1 MRQVVTIMVIIMD
14 LGTTKYIIYAELIA
28 DGYVEKHD
36 VIGAIFGQT
45 EGLLGDEL
53 DLRELQKT
61 GRVGRIDVELTN
73 INGKSI
79 AKIIVPSS
87 LDRIE
92 TSILA
97 ATLETIDRVGPC
109 VATVKVIE
117 IEDIRKKKREYIVER
132 AKEILKQLMS
142 NIDVNTIIEEV
153 KESVRMGEIIEYGS
167 ERLPAGP
174 AVDSS
179 DDIIIVEGR
188 ADVLNLL
195 RCGIKNVIAVEG
207 TSVPKT
213 IIELSKKKVVTV
225 FTDGDRGGELILKEL
240 LQVCDIDF
248 VARAPSGKEVEE
260 LSKKEI
266 IKCLRSKVPAEH
278 ILVQILKDRQ
288 KNDEKVVGI
297 KNDVQTTTVEVKTE
311 LNTTPTEIKT
321 DLKSNEEITNIEN
334 INPRYHRYRKFYEKL
349 IKLQDTMALIINGDD
364 EKVMSIEE
372 LINNING
379 CEADAIIVNAT
390 VSQKLIDILY
400 EKTNLILC
408 KEAKIIKK
416 PTNLEIITLGDLN
429 AQG

>member
-1 MRQVVTIMVIIMD
+1 MD
-14 LGTTKYIIYAELIA
+14 LGTTKYIIHAELIA

-153 KESVRMGEIIEYGS
+153 KESVRMGEIIEYGA
-167 ERLPAGP
+167 EKLPAGP

-213 IIELSKKKVVTV
+213 IIDLCKKKVVTV

-248 VARAPSGKEVEE
+248 VARAPPGKEVEE

-278 ILVQILKDRQ
+278 ILAQILKDKQ
-288 KNDEKVVGI
+288 KNDEKVVSKDEV
-297 KNDVQTTTVEVKTE
+297 KNDAQTTTVEVKTD
-311 LNTTPTEIKT
+311 LNTSTEIKT
-321 DLKSNEEITNIEN
+321 DLKSNGEITNVEN
-334 INPRYHRYRKFYEKL
+334 INPRYRRYQKFYEKL

-372 LINNING
+372 LVNNMDDK
-379 CEADAIIVNAT
+379 ADAIIVNTT
-390 VSQKLIDILY
+390 VNQKLVDMLY

-416 PTNLEIITLGDLN
+416 PVNLEIITLGDLN

>member
-1 MRQVVTIMVIIMD
+1 MD

-79 AKIIVPSS
+79 AKITVPSS

-109 VATVKVIE
+109 VATVKVID

-153 KESVRMGEIIEYGS
+153 KESVRMGEIIEYGP

-179 DDIIIVEGR
+179 DDIIVVEGR

-213 IIELSKKKVVTV
+213 IIELSKKKIVTV

-240 LQVCDIDF
+240 LQVCDVDF
-248 VARAPSGKEVEE
+248 VARAPPGKEVEE

-266 IKCLRSKVPAEH
+266 MKCLRSKIPAEH
-278 ILVQILKDRQ
+278 IRINKKLMK
-288 KNDEKVVGI
+288 KY
-297 KNDVQTTTVEVKTE
+297 VKM
-311 LNTTPTEIKT
+311 K
-321 DLKSNEEITNIEN
+321 
-334 INPRYHRYRKFYEKL
+334 
-349 IKLQDTMALIINGDD
+349 
-364 EKVMSIEE
+364 
-372 LINNING
+372 
-379 CEADAIIVNAT
+379 
-390 VSQKLIDILY
+390 
-400 EKTNLILC
+400 
-408 KEAKIIKK
+408 
-416 PTNLEIITLGDLN
+416 LEIWGFK
-429 AQG
+429 QYQK

>member
-1 MRQVVTIMVIIMD
+1 MVIIMD
-14 LGTTKYIIYAELIA
+14 LGTTKYIIHAELIA

-153 KESVRMGEIIEYGS
+153 KESVRMGEIIEYGA
-167 ERLPAGP
+167 EKLPAGP

-213 IIELSKKKVVTV
+213 IIDLCKKKVVTV

-248 VARAPSGKEVEE
+248 VARAPPGKEVEE

-278 ILVQILKDRQ
+278 ILAQILKDKQ
-288 KNDEKVVGI
+288 KNDEKVVSKDEV
-297 KNDVQTTTVEVKTE
+297 KNDAQTTTVEVKTD
-311 LNTTPTEIKT
+311 LNTSTEIKT
-321 DLKSNEEITNIEN
+321 DLKSNGEITNVEN
-334 INPRYHRYRKFYEKL
+334 INPRYRRYQKFYEKL

-372 LINNING
+372 LVNNMDDK
-379 CEADAIIVNAT
+379 ADAIIVNTT
-390 VSQKLIDILY
+390 VNQKLVDMLY

-416 PTNLEIITLGDLN
+416 PVNLEIITLGDLN

>member
-1 MRQVVTIMVIIMD
+1 MVIIMD
-14 LGTTKYIIYAELIA
+14 LGTTKYIIHAELIA

-153 KESVRMGEIIEYGS
+153 KESVRMGEIIEYGA
-167 ERLPAGP
+167 EKLPAGP

-213 IIELSKKKVVTV
+213 IIDLCKKKVVTV

-248 VARAPSGKEVEE
+248 VARAPPGKEVEE

-278 ILVQILKDRQ
+278 ILAQILKDKQ
-288 KNDEKVVGI
+288 KNDEKVVSKDEV
-297 KNDVQTTTVEVKTE
+297 KNDAQTTTVEVKTD
-311 LNTTPTEIKT
+311 LNTSTEIKT
-321 DLKSNEEITNIEN
+321 DLKSNGEITNVEN
-334 INPRYHRYRKFYEKL
+334 INPRYRRYQKFYEKL

-372 LINNING
+372 LVNNMDDK
-379 CEADAIIVNAT
+379 ADAIIVNTT
-390 VSQKLIDILY
+390 VNQKLVDMLY

-416 PTNLEIITLGDLN
+416 PVNLEIITLGDLH

>member
-1 MRQVVTIMVIIMD
+1 MD

-79 AKIIVPSS
+79 AKITVPSS

-109 VATVKVIE
+109 VATVKVID

-153 KESVRMGEIIEYGS
+153 KESVRMGEIIEYGP

-179 DDIIIVEGR
+179 DDIIVVEGR

-213 IIELSKKKVVTV
+213 IIELSKKKIVTV

-240 LQVCDIDF
+240 LQVCDVDF
-248 VARAPSGKEVEE
+248 VARAPPGKEVEE

-266 IKCLRSKVPAEH
+266 MKCLRSKIPAEH
-278 ILVQILKDRQ
+278 ILAQILKDKQ
-288 KNDEKVVGI
+288 KIDEKVCKDEIRNMGI
-297 KNDVQTTTVEVKTE
+297 QTIPEIKPEISITSNDDVEVSSVE
-311 LNTTPTEIKT
+311 CNP
-321 DLKSNEEITNIEN
+321 SNNEELPPKYNK
-334 INPRYHRYRKFYEKL
+334 YRKFYEKL
-349 IKLQDTMALIINGDD
+349 IELEDSKVLIINGDK
-364 EKVMSIEE
+364 EEIVSIEE
-372 LINNING
+372 LINNTDNYKSI
-379 CEADAIIVNAT
+379 DAIIINGT
-390 VSQKLIDILY
+390 VTQKLIDILY
-400 EKTNLILC
+400 EKTNLIFC
-408 KEAKIIKK
+408 KDAKIIKK
-416 PTNLEIITLGDLN
+416 PVNLTLITFGDLN
-429 AQG
+429 A

>member
-1 MRQVVTIMVIIMD
+1 MD

-109 VATVKVIE
+109 VATVKVID

-142 NIDVNTIIEEV
+142 NIDVNTIVEEV

-179 DDIIIVEGR
+179 DDIIVVEGR

-213 IIELSKKKVVTV
+213 IIELSKKKIVTV

-240 LQVCDIDF
+240 LQVCDVDF
-248 VARAPSGKEVEE
+248 VARAPPGKEVEE

-266 IKCLRSKVPAEH
+266 MKCLRSKVPAEH
-278 ILVQILKDRQ
+278 ILAQILKDKQ
-288 KNDEKVVGI
+288 KIEEKVCKDEIKNMDIQAIPEIKPEVGI
-297 KNDVQTTTVEVKTE
+297 NPNEAEVSTFCC
-311 LNTTPTEIKT
+311 NS
-321 DLKSNEEITNIEN
+321 SNGEEKLPPKYNK
-334 INPRYHRYRKFYEKL
+334 YRKFYEKL
-349 IKLQDTMALIINGDD
+349 IRLEDSKALIINGD
-364 EKVMSIEE
+364 EEEVVSIEE
-372 LINNING
+372 LINNTDSYKTVDTIIING
-379 CEADAIIVNAT
+379 T
-390 VSQKLIDILY
+390 VTQKLIDILY
-400 EKTNLILC
+400 EKTNLIFC
-408 KEAKIIKK
+408 KDAKIIKK
-416 PTNLEIITLGDLN
+416 PVNLTVVTFGDLN
-429 AQG
+429 A

>member
-1 MRQVVTIMVIIMD
+1 MVIIMD
-14 LGTTKYIIYAELIA
+14 LGTTKYIIHAELIA

-153 KESVRMGEIIEYGS
+153 KESVRMGEIIEYGA
-167 ERLPAGP
+167 EKLPAGP

-213 IIELSKKKVVTV
+213 IIDLCKKKVVTV

-248 VARAPSGKEVEE
+248 VARAPPGKEVEE

-278 ILVQILKDRQ
+278 ILAQILKDKQ
-288 KNDEKVVGI
+288 KNDEKVVSKDEV
-297 KNDVQTTTVEVKTE
+297 KNDAQTTTVEVKTD
-311 LNTTPTEIKT
+311 LNTTSTEIKT
-321 DLKSNEEITNIEN
+321 DLKSNGEITNVEN
-334 INPRYHRYRKFYEKL
+334 INPRYRRYQKFYEKL

-372 LINNING
+372 LVNNMDDK
-379 CEADAIIVNAT
+379 ADAIIVNTT
-390 VSQKLIDILY
+390 VNQKLVDMLY

-416 PTNLEIITLGDLN
+416 PVNLEIITLGDLH

>member
-1 MRQVVTIMVIIMD
+1 MD
-14 LGTTKYIIYAELIA
+14 LGTTKYIIHAELIA

-79 AKIIVPSS
+79 AKITVPSS

-109 VATVKVIE
+109 VATVKVID

-132 AKEILKQLMS
+132 AKEILKQLMN
-142 NIDVNTIIEEV
+142 NIDVNTIVEEV
-153 KESVRMGEIIEYGS
+153 KESVRMGEIVEYGP
-167 ERLPAGP
+167 EKLPAGP

-213 IIELSKKKVVTV
+213 IIELSKKKIVTV

-240 LQVCDIDF
+240 LQVCDVDF
-248 VARAPSGKEVEE
+248 VARAPPGREVEE

-266 IKCLRSKVPAEH
+266 MKCLRSKVPTEH
-278 ILVQILKDRQ
+278 ILTQILKDRQ
-288 KNDEKVVGI
+288 KVDEKTI
-297 KNDVQTTTVEVKTE
+297 YKDEINVEIQKIPEINITSGSVEDSSVKC
-311 LNTTPTEIKT
+311 NS
-321 DLKSNEEITNIEN
+321 SNYKLPPKYNK
-334 INPRYHRYRKFYEKL
+334 YREFYEKF
-349 IKLQDTMALIINGDD
+349 IKLEDSKALIISGDE
-364 EKVMSIEE
+364 EKIVDIEE
-372 LINNING
+372 LVDNIDSYKTVDTIIING
-379 CEADAIIVNAT
+379 T
-390 VSQKLIDILY
+390 VTQKLVDILY
-400 EKTNLILC
+400 EKTNLIFC
-408 KEAKIIKK
+408 KDAKIIKK
-416 PTNLEIITLGDLN
+416 PVNLTVINFGDLN
-429 AQG
+429 A

>member
-1 MRQVVTIMVIIMD
+1 MD
-14 LGTTKYIIYAELIA
+14 LGTTKYIIHAELIA

-79 AKIIVPSS
+79 AKITVPSS

-109 VATVKVIE
+109 VATVKVID

-132 AKEILKQLMS
+132 AKEILKQLMN
-142 NIDVNTIIEEV
+142 NIDVNTIVEEV
-153 KESVRMGEIIEYGS
+153 KESVRMGEIVEYGP
-167 ERLPAGP
+167 EKLPAGP

-213 IIELSKKKVVTV
+213 IIELSKKKIVTV

-240 LQVCDIDF
+240 LQVCDVDF
-248 VARAPSGKEVEE
+248 VARAPPGREVEE

-266 IKCLRSKVPAEH
+266 MKCLRSKIPVEH
-278 ILVQILKDRQ
+278 IIPQILKDKQ
-288 KNDEKVVGI
+288 KVMDEKITCKDEINVEIQKIPEINVTP
-297 KNDVQTTTVEVKTE
+297 NDIEDSSVKC
-311 LNTTPTEIKT
+311 NS
-321 DLKSNEEITNIEN
+321 SNYKLPPKYNK
-334 INPRYHRYRKFYEKL
+334 YREFYEKF
-349 IKLQDTMALIINGDD
+349 IKLEDSKALIISGDE
-364 EKVMSIEE
+364 EKIVDIEE
-372 LINNING
+372 LVDNIDSYKTVDTIIIN
-379 CEADAIIVNAT
+379 ET
-390 VSQKLIDILY
+390 VTQKLVDILY
-400 EKTNLILC
+400 EKTNLIFC
-408 KEAKIIKK
+408 KDAKIIKK
-416 PTNLEIITLGDLN
+416 PVNLTVINFGDLN
-429 AQG
+429 A

>member
-14 LGTTKYIIYAELIA
+14 LGTTKYIVYAELIA

-240 LQVCDIDF
+240 LHVCDVDF
-248 VARAPSGKEVEE
+248 VARAPPGKEVEE

-266 IKCLRSKVPAEH
+266 MKCLRSKVPAEH
-278 ILVQILKDRQ
+278 VLTQVLKDRQ
-288 KNDEKVVGI
+288 KNDTI
-297 KNDVQTTTVEVKTE
+297 KEPQITVVEVKSETE
-311 LNTTPTEIKT
+311 
-321 DLKSNEEITNIEN
+321 SNEEIITAEN
-334 INPRYHRYRKFYEKL
+334 INPRYRRYQKFYEKL
-349 IKLQDTMALIINGDD
+349 IKLQDTMALIINGND
-364 EKVMSIEE
+364 EKIMNVEE
-372 LINNING
+372 LINNMNDK
-379 CEADAIIVNAT
+379 ADIIILNAT
-390 VSQKLIDILY
+390 VNQKLVDMLY
-400 EKTNLILC
+400 DKTNLILC
-408 KEAKIIKK
+408 KDARIIKK
-416 PTNLEIITLGDLN
+416 PTNLEIITLGESH

>member
-1 MRQVVTIMVIIMD
+1 MD

-79 AKIIVPSS
+79 AKITVPSS

-109 VATVKVIE
+109 VATVKVID

-142 NIDVNTIIEEV
+142 NIDVNTIVEEV
-153 KESVRMGEIIEYGS
+153 KESVRMGEIIEYGP
-167 ERLPAGP
+167 EKLPAGP

-213 IIELSKKKVVTV
+213 IIELSKKKIVTV

-240 LQVCDIDF
+240 LQVCDVDF
-248 VARAPSGKEVEE
+248 IARAPQGKEVEE

-266 IKCLRSKVPAEH
+266 MKCLRSKIPAEH
-278 ILVQILKDRQ
+278 ILSQILKDKQ
-288 KNDEKVVGI
+288 KVDEKIICKEDI
-297 KNDVQTTTVEVKTE
+297 KNIEVQIIPETKAEINISPNEINEIEVSVEC
-311 LNTTPTEIKT
+311 NPSS
-321 DLKSNEEITNIEN
+321 DIEKL
-334 INPRYHRYRKFYEKL
+334 PPKFKKYRKFYEKFNRL
-349 IKLQDTMALIINGDD
+349 KDSEALIIFGD
-364 EKVMSIEE
+364 EEEVVSVEE
-372 LINNING
+372 LISNIDNYKTV
-379 CEADAIIVNAT
+379 DTIIVNGT
-390 VSQKLIDILY
+390 VNQKLIDILY
-400 EKTNLILC
+400 EKTNLIFC
-408 KEAKIIKK
+408 KDAKIIKK
-416 PTNLEIITLGDLN
+416 PVNLTVITFGDLN
-429 AQG
+429 A

>member
-1 MRQVVTIMVIIMD
+1 MIIMD

-79 AKIIVPSS
+79 AKITVPSS

-109 VATVKVIE
+109 VATVKVID

-153 KESVRMGEIIEYGS
+153 KESVRMGEIIEYGP

-179 DDIIIVEGR
+179 DDIIVVEGR

-213 IIELSKKKVVTV
+213 IIELSKKKIVTV

-240 LQVCDIDF
+240 LQVCDVDF
-248 VARAPSGKEVEE
+248 VARAPPGKEVEE

-266 IKCLRSKVPAEH
+266 MKCLRSKIPAEH
-278 ILVQILKDRQ
+278 ILAQILKDKQ
-288 KNDEKVVGI
+288 KIDEKVCKDEIRNMGI
-297 KNDVQTTTVEVKTE
+297 QTIPEIKPEISITSNDDVEVSSVE
-311 LNTTPTEIKT
+311 CNP
-321 DLKSNEEITNIEN
+321 SNNEELPPKYNK
-334 INPRYHRYRKFYEKL
+334 YRKFYEKL
-349 IKLQDTMALIINGDD
+349 IELEDSKVLIINGDK
-364 EKVMSIEE
+364 EEIVSIEE
-372 LINNING
+372 LINNTDNYKSI
-379 CEADAIIVNAT
+379 DAIIINGT
-390 VSQKLIDILY
+390 VTQKLIDILY
-400 EKTNLILC
+400 EKTNLIFC
-408 KEAKIIKK
+408 KDAKIIKK
-416 PTNLEIITLGDLN
+416 PVNLTLITFGDLN
-429 AQG
+429 A

>member
-1 MRQVVTIMVIIMD
+1 MD
-14 LGTTKYIIYAELIA
+14 LGTTKYIIHAELIA

-153 KESVRMGEIIEYGS
+153 KESVRMGEIIEYGA
-167 ERLPAGP
+167 EKLPAGP

-213 IIELSKKKVVTV
+213 IIDLCKKKVVTV

-248 VARAPSGKEVEE
+248 VARAPPGKEVEE

-278 ILVQILKDRQ
+278 ILAQILKDKQ
-288 KNDEKVVGI
+288 KNDEKIVSKDEV
-297 KNDVQTTTVEVKTE
+297 KNDAQTTTVEVKTD
-311 LNTTPTEIKT
+311 LNTSTEIKT
-321 DLKSNEEITNIEN
+321 DLKSNGEITNVEN
-334 INPRYHRYRKFYEKL
+334 INPRYRRYQKFYEKL

-372 LINNING
+372 LVNNMDDK
-379 CEADAIIVNAT
+379 ADAIIVNTT
-390 VSQKLIDILY
+390 VNQKLVDMLY

-416 PTNLEIITLGDLN
+416 PVNLEIITLGDLH

>member
-1 MRQVVTIMVIIMD
+1 MD

-109 VATVKVIE
+109 VATVKVID

-142 NIDVNTIIEEV
+142 NIDVNTIVEEV

-179 DDIIIVEGR
+179 DDIIVVEGR

-213 IIELSKKKVVTV
+213 IIELSKKKIVTV

-240 LQVCDIDF
+240 LQVCDVDF
-248 VARAPSGKEVEE
+248 VARAPPGKEVEE

-266 IKCLRSKVPAEH
+266 MKCLRSKVPAEH
-278 ILVQILKDRQ
+278 ILAQILKDKQ
-288 KNDEKVVGI
+288 KVDEKVCKDEI
-297 KNDVQTTTVEVKTE
+297 KNMDIQTI
-311 LNTTPTEIKT
+311 PEIKPEV
-321 DLKSNEEITNIEN
+321 S
-334 INPRYHRYRKFYEKL
+334 INPNEAEASTFCRNSSNGEEKLPPKYNKYRKFYEKL
-349 IKLQDTMALIINGDD
+349 IRLEDSKALIINGD
-364 EKVMSIEE
+364 EEEVVSIEE
-372 LINNING
+372 LINNTDSYKTVDTIIING
-379 CEADAIIVNAT
+379 T
-390 VSQKLIDILY
+390 VTQKLIDILY
-400 EKTNLILC
+400 EKTNLIFC
-408 KEAKIIKK
+408 KDAKIIKK
-416 PTNLEIITLGDLN
+416 PVNLTVVTFGDLN
-429 AQG
+429 A

>member
-1 MRQVVTIMVIIMD
+1 MD
-14 LGTTKYIIYAELIA
+14 LGTTKYIIHAELIA

-79 AKIIVPSS
+79 AKITVPSS

-109 VATVKVIE
+109 VATVKVID

-132 AKEILKQLMS
+132 AKEILKQLMN
-142 NIDVNTIIEEV
+142 NIDVNTIVEEV
-153 KESVRMGEIIEYGS
+153 KESVRMGEIVEYGP
-167 ERLPAGP
+167 EKLPAGP

-213 IIELSKKKVVTV
+213 IIELSKKKIVTV

-240 LQVCDIDF
+240 LQVCDVDF
-248 VARAPSGKEVEE
+248 VARAPPGREVEE

-266 IKCLRSKVPAEH
+266 MKCLRSKVPTEH
-278 ILVQILKDRQ
+278 ILTQILKDRQ
-288 KNDEKVVGI
+288 KVDEKTIYKDEINVEIQKIPEINVTP
-297 KNDVQTTTVEVKTE
+297 NDMEVSSVECNPSNDKE
-311 LNTTPTEIKT
+311 LPHKYS
-321 DLKSNEEITNIEN
+321 K
-334 INPRYHRYRKFYEKL
+334 YRKFYEKF
-349 IKLQDTMALIINGDD
+349 IKLEDSKALIISGDE
-364 EKVMSIEE
+364 EKIVDIGE
-372 LINNING
+372 LVDNIDSYKTVDTIIING
-379 CEADAIIVNAT
+379 T
-390 VSQKLIDILY
+390 VTQKLIDILY
-400 EKTNLILC
+400 EKTNLIFC
-408 KEAKIIKK
+408 KDAKIIKK
-416 PTNLEIITLGDLN
+416 PVNLTVINFGDLN
-429 AQG
+429 A

>member
-1 MRQVVTIMVIIMD
+1 MD
-14 LGTTKYIIYAELIA
+14 LGTTKYIIHAELIA

-79 AKIIVPSS
+79 AKITVPSS

-109 VATVKVIE
+109 VATVKVVD

-142 NIDVNTIIEEV
+142 NIDVNTIVEEV
-153 KESVRMGEIIEYGS
+153 KESVRMGEIVEYGV
-167 ERLPAGP
+167 EKLPAGP

-213 IIELSKKKVVTV
+213 IIELSRKKIVTV

-240 LQVCDIDF
+240 LQVCDVDF
-248 VARAPSGKEVEE
+248 VARAPPGREVEE

-266 IKCLRSKVPAEH
+266 MKCLRSKVPAEH
-278 ILVQILKDRQ
+278 ILAQILKDRQ
-288 KNDEKVVGI
+288 KVDEKIIYKDEI
-297 KNDVQTTTVEVKTE
+297 KHIEVQTIPEINITLNDMEVSSVKCNPSNDKE
-311 LNTTPTEIKT
+311 LPHKYS
-321 DLKSNEEITNIEN
+321 K
-334 INPRYHRYRKFYEKL
+334 YRKFYEKL
-349 IKLQDTMALIINGDD
+349 IKLEDSKALIVSGDEEKIVDIKDLDDNIDSYKTVDTIIING
-364 EKVMSIEE
+364 
-372 LINNING
+372 
-379 CEADAIIVNAT
+379 T
-390 VSQKLIDILY
+390 VTQKLIDILY
-400 EKTNLILC
+400 EKTNLIFC
-408 KEAKIIKK
+408 KDAKIIKK
-416 PTNLEIITLGDLN
+416 PVNLTVVNFGDLN
-429 AQG
+429 A

>member
-1 MRQVVTIMVIIMD
+1 MD

-79 AKIIVPSS
+79 AKITVPSS

-109 VATVKVIE
+109 VATVKVID
-117 IEDIRKKKREYIVER
+117 IEDVRKKKREYIVER

-142 NIDVNTIIEEV
+142 NIDINTVVEEV

-167 ERLPAGP
+167 EKLPAGP

-179 DDIIIVEGR
+179 DDIIVVEGR

-213 IIELSKKKVVTV
+213 IVELSKKRIVTV

-240 LQVCDIDF
+240 LQVCDVDF
-248 VARAPSGKEVEE
+248 VARAPPGKEVEE

-266 IKCLRSKVPAEH
+266 MKCLRSKVPAEH
-278 ILVQILKDRQ
+278 ILAQILKEKQ
-288 KNDEKVVGI
+288 K
-297 KNDVQTTTVEVKTE
+297 VEVNEIKE
-311 LNTTPTEIKT
+311 VETEIPETNTANNEVGVKVE
-321 DLKSNEEITNIEN
+321 SNLFNLPPKYN
-334 INPRYHRYRKFYEKL
+334 KYQKFYEKL
-349 IKLQDTMALIINGDD
+349 IKLEDSKALIIVGDKEEVVD
-364 EKVMSIEE
+364 IEE
-372 LINNING
+372 LINNIDNYETIDKIIING
-379 CEADAIIVNAT
+379 T
-390 VSQKLIDILY
+390 VTQKLIDVLY
-400 EKTNLILC
+400 EKTNLLFC
-408 KEAKIIKK
+408 KDAKIIKK
-416 PTNLEIITLGDLN
+416 PINLSVVSFGDLN
-429 AQG
+429 A

>member
-1 MRQVVTIMVIIMD
+1 MD
-14 LGTTKYIIYAELIA
+14 LGTTKYIIHAELIA

-153 KESVRMGEIIEYGS
+153 KESVRMGEIIEYGA
-167 ERLPAGP
+167 EKLPAGP

-213 IIELSKKKVVTV
+213 IIDLCKKKVVTV

-248 VARAPSGKEVEE
+248 VARAPPGKEVEE

-278 ILVQILKDRQ
+278 ILAQILKDKQ
-288 KNDEKVVGI
+288 KNDEKIVSKDEV
-297 KNDVQTTTVEVKTE
+297 KNDAQTTTVEVKTD
-311 LNTTPTEIKT
+311 LNTTSTEIKT
-321 DLKSNEEITNIEN
+321 DLKSNGEITNVEN
-334 INPRYHRYRKFYEKL
+334 INPRYRRYQKFYEKL

-372 LINNING
+372 LVNNMDDK
-379 CEADAIIVNAT
+379 ADAIIVNTT
-390 VSQKLIDILY
+390 VNQKLVDMLY

-416 PTNLEIITLGDLN
+416 PVNLEIITLGDLH

>member
-1 MRQVVTIMVIIMD
+1 MVIIMD
-14 LGTTKYIIYAELIA
+14 LGTTKYIIHAELIA

-153 KESVRMGEIIEYGS
+153 KESVRMGEIIEYGA
-167 ERLPAGP
+167 EKLPAGP

-213 IIELSKKKVVTV
+213 IIDLCKKKVVTV

-248 VARAPSGKEVEE
+248 VARAPPGKEVEE

-278 ILVQILKDRQ
+278 ILAQILKDKQ
-288 KNDEKVVGI
+288 KNDEKIVSKDEV
-297 KNDVQTTTVEVKTE
+297 KNDAQTTTVEVKTD
-311 LNTTPTEIKT
+311 LNTTSTEIKT
-321 DLKSNEEITNIEN
+321 DLKSNGEITNVEN
-334 INPRYHRYRKFYEKL
+334 INPRYRRYQKFYEKL

-372 LINNING
+372 LVNNMDDK
-379 CEADAIIVNAT
+379 ADAIIVNTT
-390 VSQKLIDILY
+390 VNQKLVDMLY

-416 PTNLEIITLGDLN
+416 PVNLEIITLGDLH

>member
-1 MRQVVTIMVIIMD
+1 MD
-14 LGTTKYIIYAELIA
+14 LGTTKYIIHAELIA

-79 AKIIVPSS
+79 AKITVPSS

-109 VATVKVIE
+109 VATVKVID

-132 AKEILKQLMS
+132 AKEILKQLMN
-142 NIDVNTIIEEV
+142 NIDVNTIVEEV
-153 KESVRMGEIIEYGS
+153 KESVRMGEIVEYGP
-167 ERLPAGP
+167 EKLPAGP

-213 IIELSKKKVVTV
+213 IMELSKKKIVTV

-240 LQVCDIDF
+240 LQVCDVDF
-248 VARAPSGKEVEE
+248 VARAPPGREVEE

-266 IKCLRSKVPAEH
+266 MKCLRSKVPTEH
-278 ILVQILKDRQ
+278 ILTQILKDRQ
-288 KNDEKVVGI
+288 KVDEKTI
-297 KNDVQTTTVEVKTE
+297 YKDEINVEIQKIPEINITSGSVEDSSVKC
-311 LNTTPTEIKT
+311 NS
-321 DLKSNEEITNIEN
+321 SNYKLPPKYNK
-334 INPRYHRYRKFYEKL
+334 YREFYEKF
-349 IKLQDTMALIINGDD
+349 IKLEDSKALIISED
-364 EKVMSIEE
+364 EEKIVDIEE
-372 LINNING
+372 LVDNIDSYKTVDTIIIN
-379 CEADAIIVNAT
+379 ET
-390 VSQKLIDILY
+390 VTQKLVDILY
-400 EKTNLILC
+400 EKTNLIFC
-408 KEAKIIKK
+408 KDAKIIKK
-416 PTNLEIITLGDLN
+416 PVNLTVINFGDLN
-429 AQG
+429 A

>member
-1 MRQVVTIMVIIMD
+1 MVIIMD
-14 LGTTKYIIYAELIA
+14 LGTTKYIIHAELIA

-153 KESVRMGEIIEYGS
+153 KESVRMGEIIEYGA
-167 ERLPAGP
+167 EKLPAGP

-213 IIELSKKKVVTV
+213 IIDLCKKKVVTV

-248 VARAPSGKEVEE
+248 VARAPPGKEVEE

-278 ILVQILKDRQ
+278 ILAQILKDKQ
-288 KNDEKVVGI
+288 KNDEKIVSKDEV
-297 KNDVQTTTVEVKTE
+297 KNDAQTTTVEVKTD
-311 LNTTPTEIKT
+311 LNTTSTEIKT
-321 DLKSNEEITNIEN
+321 DLKSNGEITNVEN
-334 INPRYHRYRKFYEKL
+334 INPRYRRYQKFYEKL

-372 LINNING
+372 LVNNMDDK
-379 CEADAIIVNAT
+379 ADAIIVNTT
-390 VSQKLIDILY
+390 VNQKLVDMLY

-416 PTNLEIITLGDLN
+416 PVNLEIITLGDLN

>member
-1 MRQVVTIMVIIMD
+1 MD

-79 AKIIVPSS
+79 AKITVPSS

-109 VATVKVIE
+109 VATVKVID
-117 IEDIRKKKREYIVER
+117 IEDVRKKKREYIVER

-142 NIDVNTIIEEV
+142 NIDVNTIVEEV
-153 KESVRMGEIIEYGS
+153 KESVRMGEIIEYGP
-167 ERLPAGP
+167 EKLPAGP

-213 IIELSKKKVVTV
+213 IIELSKKKIVTV

-240 LQVCDIDF
+240 LQVCDVDF
-248 VARAPSGKEVEE
+248 IARAPQGKEVEE

-266 IKCLRSKVPAEH
+266 MKCLRSKIPAEH
-278 ILVQILKDRQ
+278 ILSQILKDKQ
-288 KNDEKVVGI
+288 KVDEKIICKEDI
-297 KNDVQTTTVEVKTE
+297 KNIEVQIIPETKAETNIIPNDINEIEV
-311 LNTTPTEIKT
+311 
-321 DLKSNEEITNIEN
+321 SNECKSSSDIEQL
-334 INPRYHRYRKFYEKL
+334 PPKFRKYRKFYEKFN
-349 IKLQDTMALIINGDD
+349 KLKDSEALIIFGDK
-364 EKVMSIEE
+364 EEVVGVEE
-372 LINNING
+372 LISNIDNYKTV
-379 CEADAIIVNAT
+379 DTIIVNGT
-390 VSQKLIDILY
+390 VNQKLIDILY
-400 EKTNLILC
+400 EKTNLIFC
-408 KEAKIIKK
+408 KDAKIIKK
-416 PTNLEIITLGDLN
+416 PVNLAVITFGDLN
-429 AQG
+429 A

>member
-1 MRQVVTIMVIIMD
+1 MVIIMD
-14 LGTTKYIIYAELIA
+14 LGTTKYIIHAELIA

-153 KESVRMGEIIEYGS
+153 KESVRMGEIIEYGA
-167 ERLPAGP
+167 EKLPAGP

-213 IIELSKKKVVTV
+213 IIDLCKKKVVTV

-248 VARAPSGKEVEE
+248 VARAPPGKEVEE

-278 ILVQILKDRQ
+278 ILAQILKDKQ
-288 KNDEKVVGI
+288 KNDEKVVSKDEV
-297 KNDVQTTTVEVKTE
+297 KNDAQTTTVEVKTD
-311 LNTTPTEIKT
+311 LNTSTEIKT
-321 DLKSNEEITNIEN
+321 DLKSNGEITNVEN
-334 INPRYHRYRKFYEKL
+334 INPRYRRYQKFYEKL

-372 LINNING
+372 LVNNMDDK
-379 CEADAIIVNAT
+379 ADAIIVNTT
-390 VSQKLIDILY
+390 VNQKLIDMLY

-416 PTNLEIITLGDLN
+416 PVNLEIITLGDLN

>member
-1 MRQVVTIMVIIMD
+1 MVIIMD
-14 LGTTKYIIYAELIA
+14 LGTTKYIVYAELIA

-153 KESVRMGEIIEYGS
+153 KESVRMGEIIEYGA
-167 ERLPAGP
+167 EKLPAGP

-240 LQVCDIDF
+240 LHVCDVDF
-248 VARAPSGKEVEE
+248 VARAPPGKEVEE

-266 IKCLRSKVPAEH
+266 MKCLRSKVPAEH
-278 ILVQILKDRQ
+278 ILSQILKDKQ
-288 KNDEKVVGI
+288 KVDEKIVC
-297 KNDVQTTTVEVKTE
+297 KEDVK
-311 LNTTPTEIKT
+311 
-321 DLKSNEEITNIEN
+321 EEIQVVLEAKPETNINKGSEIAASVECSSPNNIKSAVEN
-334 INPRYHRYRKFYEKL
+334 LNPKYNKYQKFYEKL
-349 IKLQDTMALIINGDD
+349 IKLQDTMALIINGND
-364 EKVMSIEE
+364 EKIMNVEE
-372 LINNING
+372 LINNMNDK
-379 CEADAIIVNAT
+379 ADIIILNAT
-390 VSQKLIDILY
+390 VNQKLVDMLY
-400 EKTNLILC
+400 DKTNLILC

-416 PTNLEIITLGDLN
+416 PVNLEIITLGDLN

>member
-1 MRQVVTIMVIIMD
+1 MD

-79 AKIIVPSS
+79 AKITVPSS

-109 VATVKVIE
+109 VATVKVID
-117 IEDIRKKKREYIVER
+117 IEDVRKKKREYIVER

-142 NIDVNTIIEEV
+142 NIDINTIVEEV
-153 KESVRMGEIIEYGS
+153 KESVRMGEIIEYGP
-167 ERLPAGP
+167 EKLPAGP

-213 IIELSKKKVVTV
+213 IIELSKKKIVTV

-240 LQVCDIDF
+240 LHVCDVDF
-248 VARAPSGKEVEE
+248 IARAPQGKEVEE

-266 IKCLRSKVPAEH
+266 IKCLRSKIPAEH
-278 ILVQILKDRQ
+278 ILSQILKDKQ
-288 KNDEKVVGI
+288 KVDEKIICKEDI
-297 KNDVQTTTVEVKTE
+297 KNIEVQIMPETKAEINISYNKINEIDV
-311 LNTTPTEIKT
+311 
-321 DLKSNEEITNIEN
+321 SNECNPLNDIERLPPK
-334 INPRYHRYRKFYEKL
+334 IKKYRKFYEKFN
-349 IKLQDTMALIINGDD
+349 KLKDSEALIIFGDK
-364 EKVMSIEE
+364 EEVIVGVEE
-372 LINNING
+372 LISNIDNYKTVDTIIING
-379 CEADAIIVNAT
+379 TVN
-390 VSQKLIDILY
+390 QKLIDILY
-400 EKTNLILC
+400 EKTNLIFC
-408 KEAKIIKK
+408 KDAKIIKK
-416 PTNLEIITLGDLN
+416 PVNLTVITFGDLN
-429 AQG
+429 A

>member
-1 MRQVVTIMVIIMD
+1 MD

-79 AKIIVPSS
+79 AKITVPSS

-109 VATVKVIE
+109 VATVKVID

-153 KESVRMGEIIEYGS
+153 KESVRMGEIIEYGP

-179 DDIIIVEGR
+179 DDIIVVEGR

-213 IIELSKKKVVTV
+213 IIELSKKKIVTV

-240 LQVCDIDF
+240 LQVCDVDF
-248 VARAPSGKEVEE
+248 MARAPPGKEVEE

-266 IKCLRSKVPAEH
+266 MKCLRSKIPAEH
-278 ILVQILKDRQ
+278 ILAQILKDKQ
-288 KNDEKVVGI
+288 KIDEKVCKDEIRNMGI
-297 KNDVQTTTVEVKTE
+297 QTIPEIKPEISITSNDDVEVSSVE
-311 LNTTPTEIKT
+311 CNP
-321 DLKSNEEITNIEN
+321 SNNEELPPKYNK
-334 INPRYHRYRKFYEKL
+334 YRKFYEKL
-349 IKLQDTMALIINGDD
+349 IELEDSKVLIINGDK
-364 EKVMSIEE
+364 EEIVSIEE
-372 LINNING
+372 LINNTDNYKSI
-379 CEADAIIVNAT
+379 DAIIINGT
-390 VSQKLIDILY
+390 VTQKLIDILY
-400 EKTNLILC
+400 EKTNLIFC
-408 KEAKIIKK
+408 KDAKIIKK
-416 PTNLEIITLGDLN
+416 PVNLTLITFGDLN
-429 AQG
+429 A

>member
-1 MRQVVTIMVIIMD
+1 MD

-109 VATVKVIE
+109 VATVKVID

-142 NIDVNTIIEEV
+142 NIDVNTIVEEV

-179 DDIIIVEGR
+179 DDIIVVEGR

-213 IIELSKKKVVTV
+213 IIELSKKKIVTV

-240 LQVCDIDF
+240 LQVCDVDF
-248 VARAPSGKEVEE
+248 VARAPPGKEVEE

-266 IKCLRSKVPAEH
+266 MKCLRSKVPAEH
-278 ILVQILKDRQ
+278 ILAQILKDKQ
-288 KNDEKVVGI
+288 KVDEKVCKDEI
-297 KNDVQTTTVEVKTE
+297 KNMDIQTI
-311 LNTTPTEIKT
+311 PEIKPEV
-321 DLKSNEEITNIEN
+321 S
-334 INPRYHRYRKFYEKL
+334 INPNEAEASTFCRNSSNGEEKLPPKYNKYRKFYEKL
-349 IKLQDTMALIINGDD
+349 IRLEDSKALIINGD
-364 EKVMSIEE
+364 EEEVVSIEE
-372 LINNING
+372 LINNTDSYKTVDTIIING
-379 CEADAIIVNAT
+379 T
-390 VSQKLIDILY
+390 VTQKLIDILY
-400 EKTNLILC
+400 EKTNLIFC
-408 KEAKIIKK
+408 KDAKIIKK
-416 PTNLEIITLGDLN
+416 PVNLAVITFGDLN
-429 AQG
+429 A

>member
-1 MRQVVTIMVIIMD
+1 MLVIVRLPSLMRRVESSLVIIMD

-79 AKIIVPSS
+79 AKITVPSS

-109 VATVKVIE
+109 VATVKVID
-117 IEDIRKKKREYIVER
+117 IEDVRKRKREYIVER
-132 AKEILKQLMS
+132 AKEILKQLMN
-142 NIDVNTIIEEV
+142 NIDINTIVEEV
-153 KESVRMGEIIEYGS
+153 KESVRMGEIVEYGS

-213 IIELSKKKVVTV
+213 IIELSKKKIVTV

-240 LQVCDIDF
+240 LHVCDVDF
-248 VARAPSGKEVEE
+248 VARAPQGKEVEE

-266 IKCLRSKVPAEH
+266 MKCLRS
-278 ILVQILKDRQ
+278 
-288 KNDEKVVGI
+288 
-297 KNDVQTTTVEVKTE
+297 
-311 LNTTPTEIKT
+311 
-321 DLKSNEEITNIEN
+321 
-334 INPRYHRYRKFYEKL
+334 
-349 IKLQDTMALIINGDD
+349 
-364 EKVMSIEE
+364 
-372 LINNING
+372 
-379 CEADAIIVNAT
+379 
-390 VSQKLIDILY
+390 
-400 EKTNLILC
+400 
-408 KEAKIIKK
+408 
-416 PTNLEIITLGDLN
+416 
-429 AQG
+429 